1 MSKVMQKHRTIIQE
15 LRARVIKDKA
25 QLNGALTSEHKDS
38 FNKAIGILD
47 DIDKE
52 FAISMAEA
60 EKQNA
65 QAKLDELNA

>member
-25 QLNGALTSEHKDS
+25 QLNGALTDDHKDS

-52 FAISMAEA
+52 FAISMAQD

-65 QAKLDELNA
+65 QDKLDQLNA

>member
-1 MSKVMQKHRTIIQE
+1 MQKHRTIIQE

-25 QLNGALTSEHKDS
+25 QLNGALTDDHKDS
-38 FNKAIGILD
+38 FNRAIKILD

-52 FAISMAEA
+52 FAISMAQD

-65 QAKLDELNA
+65 QDKLDQLNA

>member
-25 QLNGALTSEHKDS
+25 QLNGALTPEHKDS
-38 FNKAIGILD
+38 FNNAVGILD

-52 FAISMAEA
+52 FAISMAQD

-65 QAKLDELNA
+65 QDKLDQLNA

>member
-25 QLNGALTSEHKDS
+25 QLNGALTPEHKDS
-38 FNKAIGILD
+38 FNRAIGILD

-52 FAISMAEA
+52 FAISMAQD

-65 QAKLDELNA
+65 QEKLEQLNA